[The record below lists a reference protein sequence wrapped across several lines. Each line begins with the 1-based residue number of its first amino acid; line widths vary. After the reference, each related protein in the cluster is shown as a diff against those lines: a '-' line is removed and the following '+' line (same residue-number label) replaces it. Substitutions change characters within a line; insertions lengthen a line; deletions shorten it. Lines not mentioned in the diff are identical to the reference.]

1 MLGSFKKSL
10 FRVLCLGALG
20 FYGVNGK
27 EIDPGYAKDLVNRGK
42 ESYDKQD
49 FTQAKKY
56 YKKACDLNN
65 GRGCS
70 ELGMLY
76 WSEKGVKRDKDNYKG
91 GKKNKNNY
99 IKAFQFFSKACD
111 LQYAEGCTRLGISY
125 YNGEGVEWDLIKAI
139 QYYKKA
145 CDLNNGWGCGA
156 LGEAYERYMGSW
168 NENNLGRYEFS
179 PRLFVSIP
187 GQVRVDSLVKPS
199 ELQQQIFQLY
209 KKACDL
215 NNGLGCRSL
224 SFLYKKGYGVEE
236 NQEKASQY
244 HKKAC
249 DLNSYVGGCG
259 PVFRGR

>member
-1 MLGSFKKSL
+1 M
-10 FRVLCLGALG
+10 A
-20 FYGVNGK
+20 
-27 EIDPGYAKDLVNRGK
+27 EINPGYAKHLFNLGV

-56 YKKACDLNN
+56 FKKACDLNN

-76 WSEKGVKRDKDNYKG
+76 WSEKGVKKDKDNYKG
-91 GKKNKNNY
+91 GKKDKNNY

-125 YNGEGVEWDLIKAI
+125 YNGEGVELDYIKAI
-139 QYYKKA
+139 QLYKKA
-145 CDLNNGWGCGA
+145 CDLNNGWGCSN
-156 LGEAYERYMGSW
+156 LGEAYERFMGSW

-179 PRLFVSIP
+179 PSLFVEHNPKIP
-187 GQVRVDSLVKPS
+187 VDSLIKPS

-215 NNGLGCRSL
+215 NNGFGCRSL
-224 SFLYKKGYGVEE
+224 GWLYENGHGVEE
-236 NQEKASQY
+236 DQEKAFSISS
-244 HKKAC
+244 KSLRFA
-249 DLNSYVGGCG
+249 
-259 PVFRGR
+259 

>member
-1 MLGSFKKSL
+1 M
-10 FRVLCLGALG
+10 A
-20 FYGVNGK
+20 

-42 ESYDKQD
+42 ESYDKQN
-49 FTQAKKY
+49 FKKAFRL

-76 WSEKGVKRDKDNYKG
+76 WSEKGVKRDKD
-91 GKKNKNNY
+91 NY

-125 YNGEGVEWDLIKAI
+125 YNGEGVELDYIKAI

-145 CDLNNGWGCGA
+145 CDLNNGWGCAA
-156 LGEAYERYMGSW
+156 LGEAYERFMGSW

-179 PRLFVSIP
+179 PSLFVVDIP
-187 GQVRVDSLVKPS
+187 GRVRVDSLVKPS

-215 NNGLGCRSL
+215 NNGWGCRNL
-224 SFLYKKGYGVEE
+224 SFLYEKGHGVEE
-236 NQEKASQY
+236 DQEKAAQY

-249 DLNSYVGGCG
+249 DLNSYVGVCG
-259 PVFRGR
+259 PIFRGR